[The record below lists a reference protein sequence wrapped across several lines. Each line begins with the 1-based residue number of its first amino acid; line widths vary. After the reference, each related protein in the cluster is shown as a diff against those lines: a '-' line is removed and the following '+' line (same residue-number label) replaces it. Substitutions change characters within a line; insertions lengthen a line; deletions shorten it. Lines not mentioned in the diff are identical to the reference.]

1 MKTEIETPKNDFNAT
16 IGNTV
21 LCDVLFDNLV
31 KNLRKNGYTVTV
43 SLEKKYR
50 FARVKGKWI
59 IAGFCEP
66 NNGESYQYIDG
77 KICFDNVKCFDKWS
91 KCPYSFPIPKTEKQ
105 FEYVLSKMQ
114 YLASSDGYKK
124 SNEYDLE
131 FENGYPKNIA

>member
-1 MKTEIETPKNDFNAT
+1 M
-16 IGNTV
+16 

-31 KNLRKNGYTVTV
+31 KNLRKNGYTVTA
-43 SLEKKYR
+43 SLEEKYR

-66 NNGESYQYIDG
+66 NNGESYSYIDG

-114 YLASSDGYKK
+114 YSASSDGYKK

-131 FENGYPKNIA
+131 CENGYPKNIA

>member
-1 MKTEIETPKNDFNAT
+1 MFYLIILLKIFA
-16 IGNTV
+16 
-21 LCDVLFDNLV
+21 
-31 KNLRKNGYTVTV
+31 
-43 SLEKKYR
+43 KKGIKLLLHRRIYR

-59 IAGFCEP
+59 TAGFCEP
-66 NNGESYQYIDG
+66 NNGESYSYIDG

-114 YLASSDGYKK
+114 YLAPSDGYKK

-131 FENGYPKNIA
+131 CENGYPKNIA